1 VYFTQDAEDA
11 TLVARSV
18 QGDAAG
24 FAILVER
31 YQRVLYTVAYRMLGN
46 PDDAR
51 DAVQAS
57 FLKAFER
64 LATFNPEHRF
74 FSWMYRI
81 VMNECL
87 NLIRDRHPEESLT
100 PALAASGGPF
110 DTAVVHERQVQV
122 QAALLQLSPDYRAV
136 VVLRHFAG
144 LSYDEMAAALG
155 VPSKTVKSRL
165 HTARQRLGERLLGW
179 RTE

>member
-1 VYFTQDAEDA
+1 
-11 TLVARSV
+11 LVAQSV

-24 FAILVER
+24 FATLVER

-100 PALAASGGPF
+100 PALAAAGGPF

-122 QAALLQLSPDYRAV
+122 QAALLQLSPDYRARRRATPFRRPLIRRDGGSARRAV
-136 VVLRHFAG
+136 ENSEV
-144 LSYDEMAAALG
+144 AAAYRA
-155 VPSKTVKSRL
+155 SAS
-165 HTARQRLGERLLGW
+165 W
-179 RTE
+179 

>member
-11 TLVARSV
+11 TLVAQSV

-24 FAILVER
+24 FATLVER

-64 LATFNPEHRF
+64 LATFNPEHKF

-87 NLIRDRHPEESLT
+87 NLIRDRHPEEAPCTERSSGSTSEDDVGRAWLQKPGRGHT
-100 PALAASGGPF
+100 RQYYEAAVS
-110 DTAVVHERQVQV
+110 A
-122 QAALLQLSPDYRAV
+122 DYAK
-136 VVLRHFAG
+136 
-144 LSYDEMAAALG
+144 
-155 VPSKTVKSRL
+155 VP
-165 HTARQRLGERLLGW
+165 W
-179 RTE
+179 